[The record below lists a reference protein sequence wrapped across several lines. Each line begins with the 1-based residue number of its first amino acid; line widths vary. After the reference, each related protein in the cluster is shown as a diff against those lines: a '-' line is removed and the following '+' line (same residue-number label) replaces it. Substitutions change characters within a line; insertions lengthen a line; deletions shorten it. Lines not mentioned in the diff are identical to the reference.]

1 MQYIS
6 AHQPHYTMKS
16 TLIKDK
22 NTYIA
27 IGLMAGVVIGSVTD
41 NIGLWLPIGM
51 LLGIA
56 ASKRL
61 GEDSKKDSA
70 VETEA
75 EEKE

>member
-1 MQYIS
+1 
-6 AHQPHYTMKS
+6 MKNIP
-16 TLIKDK
+16 IKDE

-27 IGLMAGVVIGSVTD
+27 IGLMAGVVIGALTD
-41 NIGLWLPIGM
+41 NIGLWLPLGM

-61 GEDSKKDSA
+61 GEDPKKDSV

>member
-1 MQYIS
+1 
-6 AHQPHYTMKS
+6 MKS

-61 GEDSKKDSA
+61 GEDSKQDSA